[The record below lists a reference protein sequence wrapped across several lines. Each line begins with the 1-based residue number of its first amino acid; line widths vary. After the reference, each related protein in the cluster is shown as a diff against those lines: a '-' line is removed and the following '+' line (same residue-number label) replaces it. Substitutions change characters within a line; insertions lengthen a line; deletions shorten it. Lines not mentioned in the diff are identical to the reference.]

1 MGSAR
6 PDLFFTKSSETAP
19 RADSRG
25 ANKSSE
31 QTLALDASA
40 FSTASRAIAAQLR
53 VRTQREK

>member
-1 MGSAR
+1 
-6 PDLFFTKSSETAP
+6 LFFTQSSETAP

-25 ANKSSE
+25 ANKSFE

-53 VRTQREK
+53 VIPAEN